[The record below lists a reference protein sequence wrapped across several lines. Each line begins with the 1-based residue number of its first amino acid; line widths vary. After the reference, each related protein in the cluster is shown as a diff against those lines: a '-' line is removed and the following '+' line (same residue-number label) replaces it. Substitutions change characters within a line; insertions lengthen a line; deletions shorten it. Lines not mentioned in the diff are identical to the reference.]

1 MPLPTGARID
11 RTKGGDDVKFRVE
24 REVLADAVAWVARG
38 LPNRPPVPVLSGV
51 LIEADRAG
59 TITLSAF
66 DYEVSAK
73 VTVAADV
80 DEGGTVLVTGRLL
93 AEISRALPSRPVDV
107 TTEGN
112 KVTVTCGTSR
122 FSLLMMQADDYPT
135 LPASPQPSGTI
146 AGDVFTQAVAPGRHR
161 GRPRRH
167 PADPHRR
174 PDADRGRQ
182 GHPAG
187 HRPLPTR
194 DA

>member
-1 MPLPTGARID
+1 MCPYAAPHGG
-11 RTKGGDDVKFRVE
+11 KGSTVPRVETTVKFRVE

-93 AEISRALPSRPVDV
+93 AEISRALPSRPVEV

-122 FSLLMMQADDYPT
+122 FS
-135 LPASPQPSGTI
+135 SPIS
-146 AGDVFTQAVAPGRHR
+146 
-161 GRPRRH
+161 
-167 PADPHRR
+167 
-174 PDADRGRQ
+174 
-182 GHPAG
+182 
-187 HRPLPTR
+187 
-194 DA
+194 